1 MGRLAAFTM
10 KNEEVIALVN
20 TLASSQREVD
30 LETLINSLIKLQIL
44 PRSRL

>member
-10 KNEEVIALVN
+10 KNEVIALVN

-30 LETLINSLIKLQIL
+30 FETLSNSLIKLQIL